1 MPSTLAIAAVFGER
15 FGVSKGGEGWAT
27 AFARRPRTPRDD
39 ADVIDL
45 VHLPTGTRPT
55 PVAYLDYE
63 EIARCRV
70 MECEHYQTC
79 LAFAAEVRWRSFHC
93 RQCPKNPDRIGS
105 KKSVPEG
112 TLVPLR

>member
-1 MPSTLAIAAVFGER
+1 MSTGR
-15 FGVSKGGEGWAT
+15 DGWAT
-27 AFARRPRTPRDD
+27 AFARRPRNPRED

-45 VHLPTGTRPT
+45 VHLPSGTRPT

-70 MECEHYQTC
+70 MECAHYQTC

-93 RQCPKNPDRIGS
+93 RQCPKNPDRIGARDTDS
-105 KKSVPEG
+105 DASV
-112 TLVPLR
+112 VPIR